1 MNKFIL
7 STIFFFGLTIA
18 QLGLAQSVGIKY
30 DISATNPAAV
40 IAAMDK
46 FAASPT
52 GQAGPGIVTLFQ
64 YIVNGESSATH
75 NFVVNYPNLEA
86 MDANFAR
93 NAMSQD
99 WATFLAEL
107 AAVSEQVGTLM
118 FRSTG
123 ITNGDPSSITSPTS
137 AGNWI
142 FMNVQDP
149 VTYADAWQDL
159 GNSNNNLQGTNSL
172 LEIIADG
179 TGGVTHAIIQTAN
192 NMASLLA
199 TPPQQLPGWNRF
211 IDRVG
216 DIRTIENRTMVLR
229 VKSWTA
235 Q

>member
-7 STIFFFGLTIA
+7 STIFFCGLTIA

-30 DISATNPAAV
+30 DINATNPAAV
-40 IAAMDK
+40 VAAMDK

-52 GQAGPGIVTLFQ
+52 GQAGPGTVILFQ

-142 FMNVQDP
+142 FMKTQWFLC
-149 VTYADAWQDL
+149 T
-159 GNSNNNLQGTNSL
+159 
-172 LEIIADG
+172 
-179 TGGVTHAIIQTAN
+179 
-192 NMASLLA
+192 
-199 TPPQQLPGWNRF
+199 
-211 IDRVG
+211 
-216 DIRTIENRTMVLR
+216 
-229 VKSWTA
+229 
-235 Q
+235 